1 MVSATARK
9 NPSSVSR
16 AAGGLL
22 AQQGF
27 QVTSLQ
33 YPHLSHQEIFEM
45 QERLYRAFFFR
56 PSKIAEICWEMVKSP
71 MVMRRRLRE
80 GVEFLH
86 YLRTRQNRPSS
97 GVAAG
102 TVA

>member
-1 MVSATARK
+1 MV
-9 NPSSVSR
+9 
-16 AAGGLL
+16 

-27 QVTSLQ
+27 QVTSLE

-56 PSKIAEICWEMVKSP
+56 PSKIAEICWEMLKSP

-86 YLRTRQNRPSS
+86 FLRTRQDRASS
-97 GVAAG
+97 TAAG
-102 TVA
+102 